1 MLYIECTGSHNKFR
15 LLTKIISKKFR
26 YYFMFR
32 KSLIEFFP
40 EINLMWEHAVLITD
54 TERVEVI
61 TVIDM
66 YQQRRTNNRIFIT
79 KIR

>member
-1 MLYIECTGSHNKFR
+1 
-15 LLTKIISKKFR
+15 
-26 YYFMFR
+26 MFR
-32 KSLIEFFP
+32 KSLIEFLP
-40 EINLMWEHAVLITD
+40 EINLMWEHAVLIID

-79 KIR
+79 KVRRSKIFSNGEVGVKSSYLFN

>member
-1 MLYIECTGSHNKFR
+1 
-15 LLTKIISKKFR
+15 
-26 YYFMFR
+26 MFR
-32 KSLIEFFP
+32 KSLIEFLP
-40 EINLMWEHAVLITD
+40 EINLMWEHGVFITD

>member
-1 MLYIECTGSHNKFR
+1 
-15 LLTKIISKKFR
+15 
-26 YYFMFR
+26 MFR
-32 KSLIEFFP
+32 KSLIEFLP

-66 YQQRRTNNRIFIT
+66 YRQRRTNNRIFIT
-79 KIR
+79 KVRRNKIFSNGEGGVKSCYLFN

>member
-1 MLYIECTGSHNKFR
+1 
-15 LLTKIISKKFR
+15 
-26 YYFMFR
+26 MFH
-32 KSLIEFFP
+32 KSLIEFLP

-79 KIR
+79 KVRRSKIFSNGEVGVKSCYLFN

>member
-1 MLYIECTGSHNKFR
+1 
-15 LLTKIISKKFR
+15 
-26 YYFMFR
+26 MFR
-32 KSLIEFFP
+32 KSLIEFLP
-40 EINLMWEHAVLITD
+40 EINLMWEHGVFITD

-79 KIR
+79 KIRWSKIFSNGEVGVKSCYLLN

>member
-1 MLYIECTGSHNKFR
+1 
-15 LLTKIISKKFR
+15 
-26 YYFMFR
+26 MFR
-32 KSLIEFFP
+32 KSLIEFLP

-79 KIR
+79 KVRRSKIFSNGEVGVKSCYWFN